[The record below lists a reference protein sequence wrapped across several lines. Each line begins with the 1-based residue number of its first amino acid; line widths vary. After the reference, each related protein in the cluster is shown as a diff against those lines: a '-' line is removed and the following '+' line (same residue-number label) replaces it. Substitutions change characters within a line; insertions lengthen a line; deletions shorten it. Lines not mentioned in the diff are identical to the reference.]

1 MVVFNPSILYAEQ
14 VDLWEYKASLDYTES
29 PYYLDKQIKQCIMML
44 LLEEQLFLD
53 CTRPW
58 CITMH
63 DVLCL

>member
-14 VDLWEYKASLDYTES
+14 VDLWEYKASLSYTES
-29 PYYLDKQIKQCIMML
+29 SYYLNKQIKQCIMML

>member
-1 MVVFNPSILYAEQ
+1 MVVFNPSIYMQ
-14 VDLWEYKASLDYTES
+14 SRWIPGEYKASLGYTES
-29 PYYLDKQIKQCIMML
+29 PYYLNKQIKQCIMML